1 MAAGF
6 GKQVA
11 TVKAAAAV
19 HHSHGRGD
27 VARRTISVD
36 HGGDPA
42 PDLGSCGAGVTGIAV
57 RYGNGRWGRTA
68 DKNYEQ
74 HMAELNAKAFE

>member
-1 MAAGF
+1 MDF
-6 GKQVA
+6 L
-11 TVKAAAAV
+11 
-19 HHSHGRGD
+19 
-27 VARRTISVD
+27 
-36 HGGDPA
+36 DPA
-42 PDLGSCGAGVTGIAV
+42 TGVAV